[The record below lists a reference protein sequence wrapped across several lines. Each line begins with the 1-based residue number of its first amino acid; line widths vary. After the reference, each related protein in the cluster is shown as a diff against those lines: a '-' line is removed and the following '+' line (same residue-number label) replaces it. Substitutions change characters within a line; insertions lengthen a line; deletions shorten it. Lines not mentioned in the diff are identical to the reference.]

1 MPNCTIRKTETS
13 FWLSFQIHGDG
24 LELLEYGL
32 PTPNHYQRAN
42 NASYGVYWLLDGYF
56 HTKAGK
62 EYLNDVI
69 ARLSI
74 ATKIQSRLG
83 APVDRKINPG
93 AHRLSE
99 FSGLPSLPRR
109 SAQQLNHAKYD
120 DAVFW
125 AIKLESISRIRRDG
139 WIDRDSLEFWAFDVF
154 VVGDHVKDRSTL
166 RAKVRSVFDWYQS
179 RDWKIDDRS
188 FTMSRSE
195 AGRVTAQKNAKATEA
210 KVRSAITSLE
220 FLQEKITVS
229 AVARSA
235 GVSRPTAQK
244 YLEKMGLFGQA

>member
-1 MPNCTIRKTETS
+1 MNSTAKEHKYQ
-13 FWLSFQIHGDG
+13 FWLSFQFYGDG
-24 LELLEYGL
+24 LELLDYGL

-62 EYLNDVI
+62 EYLNDVV

-74 ATKIQSRLG
+74 VAKIEKRLG
-83 APVDRKINPG
+83 APVVSKIDPV
-93 AHRLSE
+93 AHKLSE

-109 SAQQLNHAKYD
+109 SVQQLTAAKYD

-125 AIKLESISRIRRDG
+125 AIKLEAIARIRRDG
-139 WIDRDSLEFWAFDVF
+139 WLDRDSLEFWAFDVF

-166 RAKVRSVFDWYQS
+166 CAKVRSVFDWYAA
-179 RDWKIDDRS
+179 RNWKIDDRS
-188 FTMSRSE
+188 FTMSRAE
-195 AGRVTAQKNAKATEA
+195 AGRVTAAKNAAANEA
-210 KVRSAITSLE
+210 KVRAAITSLE

-229 AVARSA
+229 SVARSA

-244 YLEKMGLFGQA
+244 YLEKMGLIGQA

>member
-24 LELLEYGL
+24 LELLDYGL

-74 ATKIQSRLG
+74 ATKIQRRLG

-125 AIKLESISRIRRDG
+125 AIKLESIARIRRDG

-188 FTMSRSE
+188 FTMSRAE
-195 AGRVTAQKNAKATEA
+195 AGRKAHQKLAKDTEA
-210 KVRSAITSLE
+210 KVRGAVTSLQ

-229 AVARSA
+229 SVAKHASI
-235 GVSRPTAQK
+235 SRNTARK
-244 YLEKMGLFGQA
+244 YLLDMGLIGQA